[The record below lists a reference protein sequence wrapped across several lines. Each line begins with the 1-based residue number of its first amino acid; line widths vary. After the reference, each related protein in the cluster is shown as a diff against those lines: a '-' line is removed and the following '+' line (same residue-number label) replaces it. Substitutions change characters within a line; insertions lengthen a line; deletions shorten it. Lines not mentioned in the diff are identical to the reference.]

1 MNLTT
6 QDLRLRPLH
15 IEDRQALTILLRDPT
30 THPFIMDH
38 GAPSAAEIPD
48 WIARRREG
56 GEHVYWAMEFEG
68 ALIGYIA
75 LHATSTPA
83 PALSY
88 AVLPDWRRRG
98 FAGQAIRVVFDHAC
112 HLGAERVVARTHLE
126 NLASAKLLLGSK
138 FRETPQV
145 QTVNGAR
152 RCFERCAPKL
162 ISPRQGYDLWA
173 SSYDDTPNPMIAM
186 VERELE
192 RDPLRPA
199 RVLELG
205 CGTGR
210 NLEMFAT
217 RGAQTLFGVDISEHM
232 LERARARLPSQ
243 ARLHHGDIRVPVAPA
258 ASFDLV
264 LITLVLEH
272 VEDAAP
278 VFERAFEA
286 LAPGGRVCVME
297 LHPSALKAGS
307 RAKFLDDQG
316 HVIMTDAF
324 AHTFASWDEDAR
336 AAGFEGGVCR
346 DVSPDATLLAR
357 FPSRKRRP
365 DIPWLLHALWTRP
378 T

>member
-1 MNLTT
+1 
-6 QDLRLRPLH
+6 
-15 IEDRQALTILLRDPT
+15 
-30 THPFIMDH
+30 
-38 GAPSAAEIPD
+38 
-48 WIARRREG
+48 
-56 GEHVYWAMEFEG
+56 
-68 ALIGYIA
+68 
-75 LHATSTPA
+75 
-83 PALSY
+83 
-88 AVLPDWRRRG
+88 
-98 FAGQAIRVVFDHAC
+98 
-112 HLGAERVVARTHLE
+112 
-126 NLASAKLLLGSK
+126 
-138 FRETPQV
+138 
-145 QTVNGAR
+145 
-152 RCFERCAPKL
+152 
-162 ISPRQGYDLWA
+162 
-173 SSYDDTPNPMIAM
+173 MIAM

-192 RDPLRPA
+192 RDPMRPA

-210 NLEMFAT
+210 NLEVFAA
-217 RGAQTLFGVDISEHM
+217 RGAHTLFGVDISGHM
-232 LERARARLPSQ
+232 LERARARLPPQ

-258 ASFDLV
+258 GTFDLV

-307 RAKFLDDQG
+307 RAKFLDDRG
-316 HVIMTDAF
+316 RVVMTDAF

-336 AAGFEGGVCR
+336 AAGLADGVCR
-346 DVSPDATLLAR
+346 DVSPDAALLAR